1 MRRARPAWVWVL
13 VALVFGVAAPA
24 ALRADE
30 PADAED
36 IPAVKKVDDQAD
48 AIREARRVDLPLLD
62 RADRVVIE
70 ESKQAG
76 GRRVTLTKRER
87 IRELARTL
95 KTRAVAPSGGRTA
108 VTLRF
113 YRGERLVRKV
123 WVFED
128 GEWGFERPG
137 TSWTTGRER
146 ELWKVIQKRLR

>member
-1 MRRARPAWVWVL
+1 MDRKEPVWGWIVG
-13 VALVFGVAAPA
+13 VLVFGAAAPA
-24 ALRADE
+24 LGADE
-30 PADAED
+30 PVKAED
-36 IPAVKKVDDQAD
+36 IPAVRKVDDQSD

-87 IRELARTL
+87 IREVVRAL
-95 KTRAVAPSGGRTA
+95 KTRAVAPSGGLTA

-113 YRGERLVRKV
+113 YPDGRLLRKA
-123 WVFED
+123 WVFEG

-146 ELWKVIQKRLR
+146 ELWKVIQRRLQ